1 MPSNETPL
9 ISDRRGRVCVLTLN
23 RPDRKNALSPELV
36 DALTRELA
44 ELAAESPP
52 PVLILRGAGDEAF
65 CSGYDLAF
73 LPVGRS
79 GADSDESLHAVETL
93 FQSVV
98 GFPMPVIAMINGA
111 AFGAGCELAVCCDI
125 RVAADHVR
133 IGMPPARLGLVYP
146 WTGLRRFVQ
155 TIGLRS
161 TKEML
166 FTGRTYR
173 GEELKHIGIAN
184 DVVPAVDLQAVSVRL
199 ADEIAE
205 HAPIALRGTKRVLNL
220 LQQSLMLDPEAEREA
235 RGLVAEALSSEDLQE
250 GQRAFL
256 EKRRPQFKGR

>member
-1 MPSNETPL
+1 MPSNETAL

-36 DALTRELA
+36 DALNRKLA
-44 ELAAESPP
+44 ELAAESPT

-73 LPVGRS
+73 LPAGRS
-79 GADSDESLHAVETL
+79 GADSDERLNAVETL

-98 GFPMPVIAMINGA
+98 DFSMPVIAMINGA

-125 RVAADHVR
+125 RVAADHAR
-133 IGMPPARLGLVYP
+133 IGMPPSRLGLVYP

-155 TIGLRS
+155 TIGLAN

-166 FTGRTYR
+166 FTGRAYTGER
-173 GEELKHIGIAN
+173 LRELGLVERLAPREELEAVAFGCAEEMAAN
-184 DVVPAVDLQAVSVRL
+184 APL
-199 ADEIAE
+199 A
-205 HAPIALRGTKRVLNL
+205 LMGTKRILNL
-220 LQQSLMLDPEAEREA
+220 LRHAQGLDPPAMEEA
-235 RGLVAEALSSEDLQE
+235 RSLVARSLSSADLQE

-256 EKRRPQFKGR
+256 EKRRPRFEGR